1 MATFQREAPGVRESE
16 PHILSWRTAVF
27 DLACID
33 RSTGCVQEPVPDG
46 FSQQRF
52 VEGADI
58 RLDVD
63 WHGRFTS
70 PATFERSHVNGV
82 VAEAAPAK
90 LLEDASQIDPRP
102 RITAVATVRFIDR
115 KDPTE
120 LLQAVP
126 IQNGGDGPSWPKTA
140 RRKARD

>member
-33 RSTGCVQEPVPDG
+33 
-46 FSQQRF
+46 
-52 VEGADI
+52 
-58 RLDVD
+58 
-63 WHGRFTS
+63 GRFTS